1 MRAAGGLAQGPRT
14 RRDIEKRDERLCVE
28 AAENVGPHSREEGGA
43 GGPRHEVLLAGGR
56 KRDMQQQQQLLAMMA
71 QLRPPRLQHERVV
84 DGDEWRVEASHGGG
98 ALVHDLGS
106 QGQQRQQ

>member
-1 MRAAGGLAQGPRT
+1 
-14 RRDIEKRDERLCVE
+14 
-28 AAENVGPHSREEGGA
+28 
-43 GGPRHEVLLAGGR
+43 
-56 KRDMQQQQQLLAMMA
+56 MQQQQQLLAMMA